1 MLHEYEREP
10 GHPQRVEIANGGSNG
25 RVVNGRNGDLNGHRV
40 SHHIV
45 LNPSSSTPP
54 KDEGRLQGG
63 PSGLGQEMQ
72 RIYIEQCCQMANFA
86 A

>member
-1 MLHEYEREP
+1 MLHEYERER
-10 GHPQRVEIANGGSNG
+10 GHPQRAEIANGSNG

-63 PSGLGQEMQ
+63 PSGFEPIIPSIMVDTDGLS
-72 RIYIEQCCQMANFA
+72 R
-86 A
+86 